1 MKLRLITILIFLSS
15 QIFSQEKYAFIVSP
29 LINKEGIEKIKAKKN
44 IDIISTS
51 LSAQGFKPGNISTD
65 TSVSSKES
73 FFSLL
78 NKTVAKV
85 RKGDFVL
92 LYFDLPITTGQSGK
106 ELNLSLSKDGNQNIS
121 LIELQNFL
129 SPIANNVK
137 DPNLFFSIFD
147 TDIPA
152 MADDAAKKS
161 FSKDG
166 LKLNCIFS
174 SLPGEKSLSTGNS
187 SLFAKA
193 MAAALT
199 TESSFVSTYTD
210 LLSKLEKF
218 ILLYTTKQHP
228 ALFLQGTKPDV
239 FNNLFVRGPVYF
251 TIKSQADNS
260 TVEINAG
267 QNINILPGTIVKFY
281 PSNAI
286 DTAHK
291 LVAEGKVISSSDQS
305 SVVRLSKPQT
315 DAGKNLWAYVG
326 WNESD
331 TSQINPLTFN
341 TNFTESGNTE
351 KTIYFNAILNE
362 IKSDAK
368 LSRYVQFVT
377 KGGDF
382 QINDI
387 GLMSKDSIS
396 CTIINPRTGT
406 LLKDFFYSTK
416 TKNLIYDDNGMG
428 KYSEVED
435 FIIRTAEWQYLSKL
449 HNNVPELQLT
459 TELNDAAKKEI
470 QKENGFPIVYENDE
484 MVLSIHNPGS
494 KKIFFTV
501 IDLKADKSSKLI
513 FPGLGE
519 SASSFFV
526 LPGQTFTTEP
536 FTIKAPFGLERFKII
551 TSLSP
556 IEIEELRQKNIL
568 TREKES
574 GSSFFP
580 EYANVQDYDF
590 EIRSNAYARESSG
603 KKITISSTITKN
615 KLQIKNPSGEKIF
628 FNLLKQS
635 NDGSYSIIL
644 PDKTIPAVNCNVS
657 ADASS
662 SFGHGENLE
671 DQAQL
676 ISVYADRP
684 FVLSNYETENK
695 SINELL
701 VDIIRSGKIPG
712 SPLNKITLTQQV
724 LTRQEKVATR
734 GNNIIIK
741 LVSPRISNEREGV
754 LSALSRDYSVNGFA
768 LTEDNKPVKT
778 IMINGE
784 KVEYDESLKFFD
796 KIISLSPG
804 KNKIVIEAFDAKGFS
819 GAKTIEVEL
828 QKSDV
833 VDATARGINYFLGIG
848 IDDYKVWPQL
858 FNAKNDVT
866 SFSNLLA
873 EKFGYNTADVR
884 LLLDTAAT
892 RKNIIKQI
900 RSFLTKVKPNDNV
913 VIYFSGH
920 GNKDQL
926 ADGDYYFIPYDGD
939 ADDVSSDVKSTDIID
954 NFKNIRARHCLLIID
969 ACFSGLIA
977 NSVNNTSQKISVANS
992 YKNPEELPSKWI
1004 ITSGRATKVSDGEP
1018 GTNSPFASV
1027 MINYLKEN
1035 NDESLLKIS
1044 KLISFLKD
1052 NVPKFN
1058 KLQTPFGMS
1067 IAGEGELTFKI
1078 SK

>member
-1 MKLRLITILIFLSS
+1 
-15 QIFSQEKYAFIVSP
+15 
-29 LINKEGIEKIKAKKN
+29 
-44 IDIISTS
+44 
-51 LSAQGFKPGNISTD
+51 
-65 TSVSSKES
+65 
-73 FFSLL
+73 
-78 NKTVAKV
+78 
-85 RKGDFVL
+85 
-92 LYFDLPITTGQSGK
+92 
-106 ELNLSLSKDGNQNIS
+106 
-121 LIELQNFL
+121 LQNFL
-129 SPIANNVK
+129 APVAANVK

-147 TDIPA
+147 SDIPA
-152 MADDAAKKS
+152 TQPDAAKKL
-161 FSKDG
+161 FSKDA
-166 LKLNCIFS
+166 LKMNCIFS
-174 SLPGEKSLSTGNS
+174 CLPGEKSFSTNNTS
-187 SLFAKA
+187 VFARA
-193 MAAALT
+193 VAAALT
-199 TESSFVSTYTD
+199 TESSFITTYSD

-218 ILLYTTKQHP
+218 ILLFTTMQHP
-228 ALFLQGTKPDV
+228 ALFFQGTKSDI
-239 FNNLFVRGPVYF
+239 FNNSFVRGPVYF
-251 TIKSQADNS
+251 NIKSQADNS

-267 QNINILPGTIVKFY
+267 QNINILPGTLVKFY
-281 PSNAI
+281 PANVI
-286 DTAHK
+286 DTGHK
-291 LVAEGKVISSSDQS
+291 LVVEGKVISSGDLS
-305 SVVRLSKPQT
+305 SVVHLSKPQSE
-315 DAGKNLWAYVG
+315 AGKKFWAYVG

-331 TSQINPLTFN
+331 TSRINPLTFN
-341 TNFTESGNTE
+341 TSFSESGNTE
-351 KTIYFNAILNE
+351 KTKYFNAILNE
-362 IKSDAK
+362 IKTDTK
-368 LSRYVQFVT
+368 LSRYVQFVS
-377 KGGDF
+377 KGGDI

-396 CTIINPRTGT
+396 CTIVNPRTGR

-416 TKNLIYDDNGMG
+416 TKNLTYDNNGMD

-449 HNNVPELQLT
+449 HNNVSELQVDA
-459 TELNDAAKKEI
+459 ELHDVVKTEI
-470 QKENGFPIVYENDE
+470 QKENGFPVVYENDE
-484 MVLSIHNPGS
+484 VLLSIYNPGS
-494 KKIFFTV
+494 KKIFFSV
-501 IDLKADKSSKLI
+501 IDLTADKSSKLI
-513 FPGLGE
+513 VPGLGE
-519 SASSFFV
+519 NAASFFV
-526 LPGQTFTTEP
+526 LPGQTFNTEP
-536 FTIKAPFGLERFKII
+536 FIIKLPFGLERFKII
-551 TSLSP
+551 TSLAP
-556 IEIEELRQKNIL
+556 LEIEELRQKNIL
-568 TREKES
+568 TREKEA

-580 EYANVQDYDF
+580 EYANIQDYDF

-603 KKITISSTITKN
+603 KKITISSLITKN
-615 KLQIKNPSGEKIF
+615 KVQIKNPSGEKIF

-635 NDGSYSIIL
+635 KDGSYSIIL
-644 PDKTIPAVNCNVS
+644 PNKAIPAVNCNVS
-657 ADASS
+657 ADGSS
-662 SFGHGENLE
+662 SFEHGENLE

-695 SINELL
+695 SINDLL
-701 VDIIRSGKIPG
+701 IDIIRSGKIPG

-724 LTRQEKVATR
+724 LTQQEKVTTR
-734 GNNIIIK
+734 GNNILIK
-741 LVSPRISNEREGV
+741 LVSPRVSADREGT
-754 LSALSRDYSVNGFA
+754 LAAQSRDYTVNGFA
-768 LTEDNKPVKT
+768 LTEDNKAVKT

-784 KVEYDESLKFFD
+784 KVEYDENLKFFD

-804 KNKIVIEAFDAKGFS
+804 KNKIIIEAFDAKGFS

-828 QKSDV
+828 QKSEA
-833 VDATARGINYFLGIG
+833 VDISAKGVNYFLGIG
-848 IDDYKVWPQL
+848 IDDYKVWPRL

-866 SFSNLLA
+866 SFSNLLE
-873 EKFGYNTADVR
+873 EKFGYYAADVR

-954 NFKNIRARHCLLIID
+954 NFKNIRARHCLLIVD

-977 NSVNNTSQKISVANS
+977 NSVNTSQKISVANS
-992 YKNPEELPSKWI
+992 NKNPEDLPSKWI

-1078 SK
+1078 LK